1 MSCYELFI
9 HAMICTHIFIL
20 IMRFSDG
27 VSIFFDNLPFIFFI
41 FSVMIMC
48 TQTFICNV
56 IITKLLSKNCFDL
69 DLFFSRSAKYSL
81 NNRRSRNAFY
91 DMTKEIPNGNINYC
105 LKFKN
110 TYIKIV

>member
-1 MSCYELFI
+1 MKHFI
-9 HAMICTHIFIL
+9 HVMICTNIFIL
-20 IMRFSDG
+20 IMHFSDG
-27 VSIFFDNLPFIFFI
+27 VFIFWDNLPFIFFT
-41 FSVMIMC
+41 FSIMITC

-56 IITKLLSKNCFDL
+56 IITKFLSKNYFGV